1 MIMQSGGISLVVSG
15 EIPRFKSIKINAL
28 KSELI
33 PAAPP
38 NTCFMQSHENSKTL
52 YRRQSV
58 RGFLFQGVLSSIT
71 TTHRKRG
78 ILGGIDDFQEI
89 DTPNEIQPHRHH
101 N

>member
-28 KSELI
+28 KFELI

-38 NTCFMQSHENSKTL
+38 THCFMQYHENSKTL

-58 RGFLFQGVLSSIT
+58 RGFLFQGVLSGIATAHHFLGIFVGIT
-71 TTHRKRG
+71 NFHSR
-78 ILGGIDDFQEI
+78 
-89 DTPNEIQPHRHH
+89 DTNK
-101 N
+101 